1 MKSLFGVVELL
12 TLSPRRPEPAF
23 EITRQGMHLLSDQLL
38 PVGTLVLAVLALPGA
53 KLTHDVIVRVAW
65 AHGKRMSVEFVLPD
79 EALLEEI
86 ARVRDRFSVARHTET
101 TCAN

>member
-12 TLSPRRPEPAF
+12 TLAPRRPEPAF
-23 EITRQGMHLLSDQLL
+23 EITASGLHLLSEQLL

-53 KLTHDVIVRVAW
+53 QVTHDVIVRVAW
-65 AHGKRMSVEFVLPD
+65 AHGKRMCVEFLLPD

-86 ARVRDRFSVARHTET
+86 ARGGDRFSTPAHTEEHL
-101 TCAN
+101 

>member
-1 MKSLFGVVELL
+1 MKSLFGAVELL

-23 EITRQGMHLLSDQLL
+23 EITRRGMHLLSEHLL

-53 KLTHDVIVRVAW
+53 KITHDVIVRVAW

-86 ARVRDRFSVARHTET
+86 ARVSDRFSVAPHTET